1 MGKWADRTYN
11 QIGLVKERL
20 LNMSSENITTVI
32 QMMESLPEAAQAQLI
47 DHLREYIENLRD
59 ELEWDSLIQKTQSKL
74 INAAQQ
80 ARLEIAAGKAQGM
93 DYNKL

>member
-1 MGKWADRTYN
+1 
-11 QIGLVKERL
+11 
-20 LNMSSENITTVI
+20 MSSENITTVI

-59 ELEWDSLIQKTQSKL
+59 ELEWDNLFEKTQSQL

-80 ARLEIAAGKAQGM
+80 ARQDIAAGKAQPM
-93 DYNKL
+93 DYDQL